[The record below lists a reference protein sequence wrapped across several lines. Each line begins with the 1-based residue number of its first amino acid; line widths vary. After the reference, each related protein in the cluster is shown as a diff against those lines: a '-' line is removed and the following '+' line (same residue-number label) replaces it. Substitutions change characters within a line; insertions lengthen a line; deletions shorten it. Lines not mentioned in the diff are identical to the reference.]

1 MKKLTSLMLIS
12 TFALTA
18 CGSTSQAKAIT
29 GCFEATL
36 SADHYFLEIVSVN
49 GQNVKARVSFQNAN
63 KDSSHGTFAATYN
76 SKTLK
81 GIYNFQSE
89 GLNSRRELIFKK
101 TARGWQEGFGD
112 VVVNGN
118 LESFKDSKKI
128 TWDNQYE
135 FLPSKHCPNN

>member
-1 MKKLTSLMLIS
+1 MKKLIAVLVIF
-12 TFALTA
+12 TFTLTA

-49 GQNVKARVSFQNAN
+49 GKKVKARVSFQNAS
-63 KDSSHGTFAATYN
+63 KDSSHGTFAATYS

-81 GIYNFQSE
+81 GIYNFKSE
-89 GLNSRRELIFKK
+89 GMNSRRELIFKK

-128 TWDNQYE
+128 TWDTQYE
-135 FLPSKHCPNN
+135 FLPSKNCSKI